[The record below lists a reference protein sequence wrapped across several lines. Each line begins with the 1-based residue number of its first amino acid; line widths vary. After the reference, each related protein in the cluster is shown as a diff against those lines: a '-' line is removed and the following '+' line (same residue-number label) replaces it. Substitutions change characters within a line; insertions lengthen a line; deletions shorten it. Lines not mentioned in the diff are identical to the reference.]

1 VESLVFDSADVC
13 DPKRCCY
20 GFGRFHPASVE
31 GWRLGMRL
39 VLRAG
44 SLELPPDW
52 LRDAAG
58 YLAADGGAA
67 CDGPAPA
74 LALIRGHGT
83 RGLAG
88 LARALG
94 GEARAHRT
102 MLALRTPA
110 FNALWWLASRGHGV
124 NPPPPAAFRLYLAFL
139 ADLRA
144 SQGAVETASQAFSL
158 LARTSGWPPG
168 AMDGAARI
176 PVDTSA
182 ALHPSTAAL
191 TILRRILCPRPVGT
205 SQARR
210 GSAAKRGPGQCA
222 EAPRCRARGLRRG
235 SHSLEAPP
243 RSAPG
248 WSRGPPS
255 PGEDTGRGAS
265 APHVGRSSQV
275 KSGIALRETWSRR
288 QAGAMRLVRR
298 AGWVWAAR
306 TIQNHHTPCPQESPV
321 VLTPAG

>member
-1 VESLVFDSADVC
+1 MILDQTRAPGSGLADVVASIII
-13 DPKRCCY
+13 DDAEHSPAWIAKWNERPKEAFREPYQCLT
-20 GFGRFHPASVE
+20 GRDDITDRLSEITCPAVVVH
-31 GWRLGMRL
+31 GMDDTAITMD
-39 VLRAG
+39 RA
-44 SLELPPDW
+44 EI
-52 LRDAAG
+52 
-58 YLAADGGAA
+58 LA
-67 CDGPAPA
+67 
-74 LALIRGHGT
+74 
-83 RGLAG
+83 RGLVG
-88 LARALG
+88 CSG
-94 GEARAHRT
+94 VVQVSGAHAANLT
-102 MLALRTPA
+102 NPEPV
-110 FNALWWLASRGHGV
+110 NAAV
-124 NPPPPAAFRLYLAFL
+124 VAFL

-144 SQGAVETASQAFSL
+144 SRGAVETASQAFSL

-191 TILRRILCPRPVGT
+191 TVLRRILCPRPVGT

-235 SHSLEAPP
+235 PHSLEAPP

-248 WSRGPPS
+248 RPRGPPS
-255 PGEDTGRGAS
+255 PEKDTGRGAN
-265 APHVGRSSQV
+265 APHVGRPSQV